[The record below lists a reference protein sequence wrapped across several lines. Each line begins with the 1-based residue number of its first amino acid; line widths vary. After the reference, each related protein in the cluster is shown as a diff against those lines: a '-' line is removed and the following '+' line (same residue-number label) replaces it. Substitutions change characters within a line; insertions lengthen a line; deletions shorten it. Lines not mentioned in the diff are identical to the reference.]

1 MSQEAQV
8 LIELTEQEIK
18 QVLGT
23 AVKQMVRIAQEPASD
38 IELET
43 LASVIS
49 KCSKAT
55 KSFGRSHPS
64 KNISKLKYI
73 KINT

>member
-1 MSQEAQV
+1 MV
-8 LIELTEQEIK
+8 KILLELTEQEIK

-23 AVKQMVRIAQEPASD
+23 AVKQMVRIAREPSTD

-55 KSFGRSHPS
+55 KSIESRSKSSPTAAKTPS
-64 KNISKLKYI
+64 TKR
-73 KINT
+73 

>member
-1 MSQEAQV
+1 MTQEARV
-8 LIELTEQEIK
+8 LLELTEQEVK

-23 AVKQMVRIAQEPASD
+23 AVKQMVRIADEPSSE

-43 LASVIS
+43 LASVIT

-55 KSFGRSHPS
+55 KSLDGKSTTKPAL
-64 KNISKLKYI
+64 KLSVVKS
-73 KINT
+73 

>member
-1 MSQEAQV
+1 MTQEAQV
-8 LIELTEQEIK
+8 LLELTEQEVK

-38 IELET
+38 LELET

-55 KSFGRSHPS
+55 KSIDS
-64 KNISKLKYI
+64 KSPQKSLAKLSIVK
-73 KINT
+73 

>member
-1 MSQEAQV
+1 MVQEAQV
-8 LIELTEQEIK
+8 LLELTEQEIK

-23 AVKQMVRIAQEPASD
+23 AVKQMVRIADEPSSD
-38 IELET
+38 VELET

-55 KSFGRSHPS
+55 KSLDSKIPS
-64 KNISKLKYI
+64 KSRVKLTVFKS
-73 KINT
+73 

>member
-1 MSQEAQV
+1 MTQEAAV
-8 LIELTEQEIK
+8 LLELTEQEIK

-23 AVKQMVRIAQEPASD
+23 AVKQMVRIAHEPSTD
-38 IELET
+38 LELET

-55 KSFGRSHPS
+55 KSLDS
-64 KNISKLKYI
+64 KTSTKFLVKFAIVKG
-73 KINT
+73 